1 VRLAAVSIDLDEIP
15 NYYAIHGL
23 AVPEPSGAAVHG
35 RPASELPGAAS
46 APRAS
51 AASALSAVYDT
62 ALPRIA
68 DFAAAHGIPVTL
80 FAIGR
85 DLERPES
92 AASLRALSDA
102 GHAVENHSYGH
113 RYDLSR
119 LDRAAVI
126 DEVVRGA
133 DAIARAIGRRPA
145 GFRAP
150 GYTVSDALF
159 DALEEAG
166 VAFDSSVFPCPP
178 YYAAKALA
186 MGAQR
191 AKGRG
196 SAAILDTP
204 RVLAAPRRP
213 YRPGRPWYRRGD
225 RRFVELPIQ
234 VTPGLRLPVI
244 GTSVALAGAAGA
256 RWLARACAGEAL
268 VNLELHGM
276 DFLDRSDGLEA
287 LAPYQ
292 PELRVP
298 LGRRLEA
305 LGAFVEETARHG
317 ARLVRL
323 EEAANEVR
331 LGP

>member
-1 VRLAAVSIDLDEIP
+1 MRGRLAAVSIDLDEIP
-15 NYYAIHGL
+15 NYLAIHGL
-23 AVPEPSGAAVHG
+23 AVPE
-35 RPASELPGAAS
+35 RPGAA
-46 APRAS
+46 
-51 AASALSAVYDT
+51 AALHAVYDA

-68 DFAAAHGIPVTL
+68 AFAASHGIPVTL

-85 DLERPES
+85 DLARPES
-92 AASLRALSDA
+92 TAALRALSAA
-102 GHAVENHSYGH
+102 GHAVENHSYWH

-119 LDRAAVI
+119 RPRAAIAEDVLM
-126 DEVVRGA
+126 GA
-133 DAIARAIGRRPA
+133 EAIAEAIGRRPT

-159 DALEEAG
+159 DALDAVG

-186 MGAQR
+186 MGVQR
-191 AKGRG
+191 AQGRG

-213 YRPGRPWYRRGD
+213 YRPGRPWHRRGG

-234 VTPGLRLPVI
+234 VTPRLRLPVI

-256 RWLARACAGEAL
+256 RWLARACAGEAF

-276 DFLDRSDGLEA
+276 DFLDRADGIEM

-298 LGRRLEA
+298 LDRRLEA
-305 LGAFVEETARHG
+305 LGAFVEEAARGG
-317 ARLVRL
+317 ARFVRL
-323 EEAANEVR
+323 EEASREGGLVA
-331 LGP
+331 

>member
-1 VRLAAVSIDLDEIP
+1 MGGRLAAVSIDLDEVP
-15 NYYAIHGL
+15 NYFALHGL
-23 AVPEPSGAAVHG
+23 AVPERSGAA
-35 RPASELPGAAS
+35 GA
-46 APRAS
+46 
-51 AASALSAVYDT
+51 LHAVYEK
-62 ALPRIA
+62 ALPRVA
-68 DFAAAHGIPVTL
+68 VFAASHGIPVTL

-85 DLERPES
+85 DLARPAS
-92 AASLRALSDA
+92 AAALRALSDA

-119 LDRAAVI
+119 LSRADMARDVLL
-126 DEVVRGA
+126 GA
-133 DAIARAIGRRPA
+133 EAIAEAVGRRPT

-159 DALEEAG
+159 DVLDTVG
-166 VAFDSSVFPCPP
+166 VGFDSSVFPCPP

-186 MGAQR
+186 MAVQR
-191 AKGRG
+191 AQGRG

-213 YRPGRPWYRRGD
+213 YRPGRPWYRRGG

-234 VTPGLRLPVI
+234 VTPGPRLPVI
-244 GTSVALAGAAGA
+244 GASVGLAGAAGA
-256 RWLARACAGEAL
+256 RLLARACAGEAL

-276 DFLDRSDGLEA
+276 DFLDRSDGIEA

-305 LGAFVEETARHG
+305 LGAFVEETARRG
-317 ARLVRL
+317 ARFVRL
-323 EEAANEVR
+323 DEAARER
-331 LGP
+331 GIIA

>member
-1 VRLAAVSIDLDEIP
+1 MGGRLAAVSIDLDEVP
-15 NYYAIHGL
+15 NYLAIHGL
-23 AVPEPSGAAVHG
+23 AVLERSGAAIS
-35 RPASELPGAAS
+35 P
-46 APRAS
+46 
-51 AASALSAVYDT
+51 SAVYDT

-68 DFAAAHGIPVTL
+68 AFAASHGIPVTL

-85 DLERPES
+85 DLARPAS
-92 AASLRALSDA
+92 AAALRALSDA
-102 GHAVENHSYGH
+102 GHAVENHSYAH

-119 LDRAAVI
+119 LPRP
-126 DEVVRGA
+126 
-133 DAIARAIGRRPA
+133 AIAADVLLGAEAIAEAVGRRPT

-159 DALEEAG
+159 DALDAIG

-186 MGAQR
+186 MGVQR
-191 AKGRG
+191 AQGRG

-213 YRPGRPWYRRGD
+213 YRPGRPWYRRGG

-244 GTSVALAGAAGA
+244 GTSVGLAGATGA

-276 DFLDRSDGLEA
+276 DFLDRGDGLEA
-287 LAPYQ
+287 LAAYQ

-298 LGRRLEA
+298 LGRRMEA
-305 LGAFVEETARHG
+305 LGAFVEEIARGG
-317 ARLVRL
+317 ARFVRL
-323 EEAANEVR
+323 DEAAGERGLVA
-331 LGP
+331 

>member
-1 VRLAAVSIDLDEIP
+1 MRGRLAAVSIDLDEVP
-15 NYYAIHGL
+15 NYFAIHGL
-23 AVPEPSGAAVHG
+23 AVPERSGAA
-35 RPASELPGAAS
+35 A
-46 APRAS
+46 
-51 AASALSAVYDT
+51 ALSAVYDT

-68 DFAAAHGIPVTL
+68 DFASSHGIPVTL

-85 DLERPES
+85 DLARPES
-92 AASLRALSDA
+92 AAALRALSDA

-119 LDRAAVI
+119 LPRAAI
-126 DEVVRGA
+126 ALEVLLGA
-133 DAIARAIGRRPA
+133 EAIAEAVGRRPT

-159 DALEEAG
+159 DALDAVG

-186 MGAQR
+186 MGVQR
-191 AKGRG
+191 VKGRG
-196 SAAILDTP
+196 SSAILDTP
-204 RVLAAPRRP
+204 RVLSAPRRP
-213 YRPGRPWYRRGD
+213 YRPGRPWYRRGG

-256 RWLARACAGEAL
+256 RLLARACAGEAL

-287 LAPYQ
+287 LAPFQ

-305 LGAFVEETARHG
+305 LGAFVEEVSRG
-317 ARLVRL
+317 GVGFVRL
-323 EEAANEVR
+323 DEASREPGLIA
-331 LGP
+331 